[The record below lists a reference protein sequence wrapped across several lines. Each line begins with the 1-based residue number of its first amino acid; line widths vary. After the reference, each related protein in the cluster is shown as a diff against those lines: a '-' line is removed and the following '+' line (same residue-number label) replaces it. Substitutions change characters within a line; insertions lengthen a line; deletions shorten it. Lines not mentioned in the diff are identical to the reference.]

1 MYNKLFTKI
10 LDSSIWLEPTPTRI
24 VWVTFLAAMDEHGF
38 VSFASPGNVAQRA
51 VVTLDEARAAIA
63 CLESADPDSSD
74 SAHEGRRIERVPG
87 GWVILNAE
95 KYRALSTRATQM
107 EHNRER
113 VRRYREKI
121 AAEGSHAAVTPAT
134 LGNASVTQSEAYT
147 EVIASSGDGA
157 GPRSRSKAAGPGSPK
172 RPIAKTPPIKALLA
186 EHERLFTARY
196 GEKPGSYTGK
206 DAKLAQSLLKDHGP
220 DRAGAMLRVF
230 FDSDDPFFKSTGH
243 SFAAF
248 AGCRTKLQT
257 MTARPVNGQKVEP
270 RLYDCP
276 VCGDCHVGTSDQGCT
291 RDQGPVY
298 TCRVCHQPHQ
308 GDDPEWCPTRKV
320 HHDERPAPLRQVV
333 AG

>member
-24 VWVTFLAAMDEHGF
+24 VWVTFLAAMDEQGF
-38 VSFASPGNVAQRA
+38 VPFATAGNVAQRA
-51 VVTLDEARAAIA
+51 VVTLDEAKVAIE
-63 CLESADPDSSD
+63 CLESPDPNSSD
-74 SAHEGRRIERVPG
+74 PAQEGRRIERVPG
-87 GWVILNAE
+87 GWVVFNAE
-95 KYRALSTRATQM
+95 KYRALSTRIAKM
-107 EHNRER
+107 EGDRLR
-113 VRRYREKI
+113 ARRYREKK
-121 AAEGSHAAVTPAT
+121 ASESENAVTLPSRPVASRHAT
-134 LGNASVTQSEAYT
+134 VTPSEAYT
-147 EVIASSGDGA
+147 EAVVLASSDDDA
-157 GPRSRSKAAGPGSPK
+157 GKHSPSRPS
-172 RPIAKTPPIKALLA
+172 TPPAKDQPIKTLLA

-196 GEKPGSYTGK
+196 GEKPGSYSGK
-206 DAKLAQSLLKDHGP
+206 DAKLAKTIIKDHGL
-220 DRAGAMLRVF
+220 DRACAMLRTY
-230 FDSDDPFFKSTGH
+230 FDSDDSFFTKAGH
-243 SFAAF
+243 SFSAF
-248 AGCRTKLQT
+248 AACRTKLQT

-291 RDQGPVY
+291 HDQGPVY

>member
-38 VSFASPGNVAQRA
+38 VPFASPGNVAQRA
-51 VVTLDEARAAIA
+51 VVTLDEACAAIA

-121 AAEGSHAAVTPAT
+121 AAEGSNAAVTPAT

-147 EVIASSGDGA
+147 EVLASPDDDA
-157 GPRSRSKAAGPGSPK
+157 GRRSPSAPSKSP
-172 RPIAKTPPIKALLA
+172 AKDQPIKTLLA
-186 EHERLFTARY
+186 EHERLFTDRY
-196 GEKPGSYTGK
+196 GEKPGSYSGK
-206 DAKLAQSLLKDHGP
+206 DAKLAKTIIKDHGL
-220 DRAGAMLRVF
+220 DRACAMLRTY
-230 FDSDDPFFKSTGH
+230 FDSDDSFFTKAGH
-243 SFAAF
+243 SFSAF
-248 AGCRTKLQT
+248 AACRTKLQM

-291 RDQGPVY
+291 HDQGPVY

>member
-38 VSFASPGNVAQRA
+38 VPFASAGNVAQRA
-51 VVTLDEARAAIA
+51 VVTLDEARAAIT
-63 CLESADPDSSD
+63 CLESPDPDSSD
-74 SAHEGRRIERVPG
+74 PSREGRRIERVPG
-87 GWVILNAE
+87 GWMVLNAA
-95 KYRALSTRATQM
+95 KYRALSTRVEQAEQT
-107 EHNRER
+107 RER
-113 VRRYREKI
+113 VRRYREKT
-121 AAEGSHAAVTPAT
+121 AAAAGNAAVTPVT
-134 LGNASVTQSEAYT
+134 LGNASVTPSEAHT
-147 EVIASSGDGA
+147 DVRTPSDDGA
-157 GPRSRSKAAGPGSPK
+157 RENTPTTRRGRTNPTSMA
-172 RPIAKTPPIKALLA
+172 PITTVLT

-196 GEKPGSYTGK
+196 GEKPGRYTGK
-206 DAKLAQSLLKDHGP
+206 DAKLAKTIIGDYGL
-220 DRAGAMLRVF
+220 DRACAMLRVYF
-230 FDSDDPFFKSTGH
+230 EADDPFFSKAGH
-243 SFAAF
+243 SFGAF
-248 AGCRTKLQT
+248 VGCRARLQT

-276 VCGDCHVGTSDQGCT
+276 VCGDCHVGTSEQGCT

>member
-38 VSFASPGNVAQRA
+38 VPFASVGNVAQRA
-51 VVTLDEARAAIA
+51 VVTLDEARAAIG
-63 CLESADPDSSD
+63 CLESVDPDSSD
-74 SAHEGRRIERVPG
+74 SANEGRRIERVPG
-87 GWVILNAE
+87 GWVVLNAE
-95 KYRALSTRATQM
+95 KYRALATRAAQVENT
-107 EHNRER
+107 RER
-113 VRRYREKI
+113 VRRFREKV

-134 LGNASVTQSEAYT
+134 IGNASVTPSEAYT
-147 EVIASSGDGA
+147 EVLASSGDDA
-157 GPRSRSKAAGPGSPK
+157 ARKRSPVRPSKSATK
-172 RPIAKTPPIKALLA
+172 DQPIKSLLA

-206 DAKLAQSLLKDHGP
+206 DAKLAKTVIGDHGL
-220 DRAGAMLRVF
+220 DRARAMLRVYF
-230 FDSDDPFFKSTGH
+230 ESDDYFFAKAGH
-243 SFAAF
+243 SFSAF
-248 AGCRTKLQT
+248 VACRTKLQT
-257 MTARPVNGQKVEP
+257 LTAQPINGQKAEP

-320 HHDERPAPLRQVV
+320 HHDERPATLRPVV
-333 AG
+333 AR